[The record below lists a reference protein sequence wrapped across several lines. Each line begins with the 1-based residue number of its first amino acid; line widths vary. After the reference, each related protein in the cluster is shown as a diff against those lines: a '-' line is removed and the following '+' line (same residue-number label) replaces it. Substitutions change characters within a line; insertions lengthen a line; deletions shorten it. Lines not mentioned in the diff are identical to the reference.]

1 MRLINLMERKVQA
14 ILPAPM
20 FLIKELSRIN
30 SPLHVNREEE
40 ARYSSR
46 GCVRFFLLLIRTTEY
61 QFKLARYL

>member
-1 MRLINLMERKVQA
+1 MERKVQA

-46 GCVRFFLLLIRTTEY
+46 ECARFFFLLLIRTTEY